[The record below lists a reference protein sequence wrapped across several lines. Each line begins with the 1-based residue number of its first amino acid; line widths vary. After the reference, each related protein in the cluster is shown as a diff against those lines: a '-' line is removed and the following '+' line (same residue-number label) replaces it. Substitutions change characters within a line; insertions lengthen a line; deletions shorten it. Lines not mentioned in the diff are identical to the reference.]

1 MKRKE
6 IIERVE
12 DTLRKYK
19 KENNKSETEYGYMY
33 ACKHI
38 LKLLKNK

>member
-1 MKRKE
+1 MKRKK

-19 KENNKSETEYGYMY
+19 KENNISEKEHGYIY